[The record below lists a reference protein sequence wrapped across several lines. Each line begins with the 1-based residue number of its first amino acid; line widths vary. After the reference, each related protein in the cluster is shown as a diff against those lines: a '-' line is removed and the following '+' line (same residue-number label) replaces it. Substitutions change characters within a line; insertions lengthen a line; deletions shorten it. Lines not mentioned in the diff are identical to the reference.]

1 MPSVYISP
9 KTDFAFKKIF
19 GSKESKDICNAILK
33 AEQDGLKKGR
43 QEGRQEEKLEI
54 ARQLL
59 DVLDVETISQK
70 TGLTVT
76 EIQVLRSHDS

>member
-33 AEQDGLKKGR
+33 AEQ
-43 QEGRQEEKLEI
+43 EGRQKERLEI

-76 EIQVLRSHDS
+76 EIQSLRSHDS